1 MSNIKEKT
9 IQQLMEQLGECN
21 KKYEEAKETG
31 NEDLRKEMFNMR
43 FELVYAIVALL
54 YHEED

>member
-31 NEDLRKEMFNMR
+31 DEDLRKEMFNMR
-43 FELVYAIVALL
+43 FELVYAIVALS
-54 YHEED
+54 YHEEN

>member
-31 NEDLRKEMFNMR
+31 DEDLRREMFNMR
-43 FELVYAIVALL
+43 FELVYAIVALS

>member
-1 MSNIKEKT
+1 MSVI
-9 IQQLMEQLGECN
+9 
-21 KKYEEAKETG
+21 KKYEMAKETG

-43 FELVYAIVALL
+43 FELVYAIVALS